1 MNRSE
6 ILKPLSREHHTA
18 LVHVKRIL
26 ERATEGAEAVVDYWQ
41 QVGDQFQAEL
51 AAHFYEEEVL
61 VEGIDEPLLQRFRDE
76 HRQLRSLMA
85 SPDAKNLATFA
96 NLLKAHVRFE
106 ERELFPCLE
115 VSHYDR
121 LEHNHTH

>member
-26 ERATEGAEAVVDYWQ
+26 ARATEGAEAVVDYWR

-51 AAHFYEEEVL
+51 AAHFHEEEQL
-61 VEGIDEPLLQRFRDE
+61 VDGIQDPLLLRFREE
-76 HRQLRSLMA
+76 HRQLRALMA
-85 SPDAKNLATFA
+85 APDAENLQAFA
-96 NLLKAHVRFE
+96 LLLKAHIRFE
-106 ERELFPCLE
+106 EREFFPCLE

-121 LEHNHTH
+121 LQHNHTH